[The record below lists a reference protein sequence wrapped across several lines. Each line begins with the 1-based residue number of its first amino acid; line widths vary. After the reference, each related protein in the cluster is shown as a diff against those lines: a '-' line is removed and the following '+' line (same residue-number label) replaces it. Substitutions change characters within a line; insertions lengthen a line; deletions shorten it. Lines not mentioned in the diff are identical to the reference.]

1 MKHQEFLQIIMD
13 KMKKNMNDDSINIIK
28 NLTKKLLKNIGENPD
43 REGILKTPHR
53 VAKSWEYFSEGYR
66 QNLDNIINNAI
77 FKEDC
82 SEMIVVKE
90 IEFFSMCEHHLIPF
104 FGRAHVGY
112 LPNGKVIG
120 LSKIPRIVDMFS
132 RRLQLQE
139 RLTSQIAKTLQNVL
153 NPVGVAVVMQGRHLC
168 MQMRGVEK
176 QNSFASTS
184 TMLGQFRKSAETRS
198 EFLSIIG
205 I

>member
-1 MKHQEFLQIIMD
+1 MTKQFDQLEKITR
-13 KMKKNMNDDSINIIK
+13 
-28 NLTKKLLKNIGENPD
+28 NLIETIGEDPS
-43 REGILKTPHR
+43 REGLLKTPKR

-66 QNLDNIINNAI
+66 ADVNNIINEAV
-77 FKEDC
+77 FHEDC
-82 SEMIVVKE
+82 SEMVVVRD
-90 IEFFSMCEHHLIPF
+90 IEFFSMCEHHMIPF

-139 RLTSQIAKTLQNVL
+139 RLTSQVANTLEEVL
-153 NPVGVAVVMQGRHLC
+153 KPIGVAVVMEGRHLC

-176 QNSFASTS
+176 QNSYASTS
-184 TMLGQFRKSAETRS
+184 AMLGQFRKSAQTRA

-205 I
+205 K

>member
-1 MKHQEFLQIIMD
+1 MTKQFDQLEKITR
-13 KMKKNMNDDSINIIK
+13 
-28 NLTKKLLKNIGENPD
+28 NLIETIGEDPN
-43 REGILKTPHR
+43 REGLKKTPKR

-66 QNLDNIINNAI
+66 ADLDDIINEAV
-77 FKEDC
+77 FHEDC
-82 SEMIVVKE
+82 SEMVVVRD
-90 IEFFSMCEHHLIPF
+90 IEFFSMCEHHMIPF

-120 LSKIPRIVDMFS
+120 LSKIPRIIDMFS

-139 RLTSQIAKTLQNVL
+139 RLTSQVANTLEEVL
-153 NPVGVAVVMQGRHLC
+153 KPIGVAVVMEGRHLC

-176 QNSFASTS
+176 QNSYASTS
-184 TMLGQFRKSAETRS
+184 AMLGQFRKSAETRA

-205 I
+205 K

>member
-1 MKHQEFLQIIMD
+1 MTKQFDQLEKITR
-13 KMKKNMNDDSINIIK
+13 
-28 NLTKKLLKNIGENPD
+28 NLIETIGEDPF
-43 REGILKTPHR
+43 REGLLKTPKR

-66 QNLDNIINNAI
+66 ADLNNIINEAV
-77 FKEDC
+77 FHEDC
-82 SEMIVVKE
+82 SEMVVVRD
-90 IEFFSMCEHHLIPF
+90 IEFFSMCEHHMIPF

-139 RLTSQIAKTLQNVL
+139 RLTSQVANTLEEVL
-153 NPVGVAVVMQGRHLC
+153 TPIGVAVVMEGRHLC

-176 QNSFASTS
+176 QNSYASTS
-184 TMLGQFRKSAETRS
+184 AMLGQFRKSAETRA

-205 I
+205 K

>member
-1 MKHQEFLQIIMD
+1 MTKQFDQLEKITR
-13 KMKKNMNDDSINIIK
+13 
-28 NLTKKLLKNIGENPD
+28 NLIETIGEDPN
-43 REGILKTPHR
+43 REGLLKTPKR

-66 QNLDNIINNAI
+66 TDLDNIINEAV
-77 FKEDC
+77 FHEDC
-82 SEMIVVKE
+82 SEMVVVRD
-90 IEFFSMCEHHLIPF
+90 IEFFSMCEHHMIPF

-120 LSKIPRIVDMFS
+120 LSKIPRIIDMFS

-139 RLTSQIAKTLQNVL
+139 RLTSQVANTLEEVL
-153 NPVGVAVVMQGRHLC
+153 KPIGVAVVLEGRHLC

-176 QNSFASTS
+176 QNSYASTS
-184 TMLGQFRKSAETRS
+184 AMLGQFRKSAETRA

-205 I
+205 K

>member
-1 MKHQEFLQIIMD
+1 MTKQFDQLEKITR
-13 KMKKNMNDDSINIIK
+13 
-28 NLTKKLLKNIGENPD
+28 NLIETIGEDPS
-43 REGILKTPHR
+43 REGLLKTPKR

-66 QNLDNIINNAI
+66 TDLDNIINEAV
-77 FKEDC
+77 FHEDC
-82 SEMIVVKE
+82 SEMVVVRD
-90 IEFFSMCEHHLIPF
+90 IEFFSMCEHHMIPF

-139 RLTSQIAKTLQNVL
+139 RLTSQVANTLEEVL
-153 NPVGVAVVMQGRHLC
+153 NPIGVAVVMEGRHLC

-176 QNSFASTS
+176 QNSYASTS
-184 TMLGQFRKSAETRS
+184 AMLGQFRKSAETRA

-205 I
+205 K